1 MDESFLIEVVL
12 LKIQKSTENKTG
24 LSVVGLTNSPIKG
37 GDGNT
42 EYLLYLK
49 NESNPVNHISLDD
62 IEILVKS
69 QFED

>member
-1 MDESFLIEVVL
+1 
-12 LKIQKSTENKTG
+12 